1 MRIQEFDEAW
11 QIESFDL
18 FEKGGTTIDDIDGEE
33 EIAAD
38 AVAAHALLDA
48 GIMPSFA
55 LHSMFAILGF

>member
-33 EIAAD
+33 EIAEHHQ
-38 AVAAHALLDA
+38 VQ
-48 GIMPSFA
+48 M
-55 LHSMFAILGF
+55 AIHWPASWWRIVRLRICCSR